1 MPFFPILLILVIGL
15 VARWVITAWQG
26 GGDGY
31 ELAARDAQ
39 IKRLREEMDGLNAE
53 VRRLGEEQSFMVRL
67 LSEGGAQAGGA
78 ALPPPAQPLQPNP
91 EMP

>member
-1 MPFFPILLILVIGL
+1 MLALLYILVAGL

-31 ELAARDAQ
+31 ELASRDAQ
-39 IKRLREEMDGLNAE
+39 IKRLRDEVDGLNAE

-67 LSEGGAQAGGA
+67 LSEGTPAREA
-78 ALPPPAQPLQPNP
+78 ALPAPQAPLQSNP

>member
-1 MPFFPILLILVIGL
+1 MTFLLYILVAGL
-15 VARWVITAWQG
+15 IARWVITAWQGG

-39 IKRLREEMDGLNAE
+39 IKRLREEVDGLNAE

-67 LSEGGAQAGGA
+67 LTDGGATAGEA
-78 ALPPPAQPLQPNP
+78 ALPAPAQPMQSNP
-91 EMP
+91 EIP